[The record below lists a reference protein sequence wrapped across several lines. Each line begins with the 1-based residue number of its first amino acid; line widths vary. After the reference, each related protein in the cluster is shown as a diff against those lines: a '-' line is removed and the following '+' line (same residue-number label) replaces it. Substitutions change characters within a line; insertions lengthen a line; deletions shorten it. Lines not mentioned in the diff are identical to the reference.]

1 MAFLDDLQK
10 QADSLGELAKQ
21 ITDHRNQYKAAGT
34 LCHKSNDHF
43 KTEFTFELTGRIK
56 LTPRWKKKV

>member
-1 MAFLDDLQK
+1 MKEKKAQMAFLDDLQK

-21 ITDHRNQYKAAGT
+21 ITDHRNQYKSSGT

-43 KTEFTFELTGRIK
+43 KTEIGLN
-56 LTPRWKKKV
+56 VC